1 MTVSFD
7 MAQSPALGLIR
18 SHPKHLTGSGSMNWP
33 IPTGTVPA
41 GTLGR
46 TSGTYSGLQT
56 LITDSESAG
65 SAIATGLN
73 AGQEQATAAGF
84 GDLLVQALGRTNEMQ
99 LDTMRLSQQMITD
112 PDSVNIHDV
121 TIAMAEANL
130 SLSMTK
136 AIADRAIKAYR
147 EIISTR

>member
-1 MTVSFD
+1 MTLFFE
-7 MAQSPALGLIR
+7 MAQAHTLGLQKSNPR
-18 SHPKHLTGSGSMNWP
+18 HLDGSGSMNWP

-41 GTLGR
+41 GSLGR
-46 TSGTYSGLQT
+46 SPGVYSGLRAV
-56 LITDSESAG
+56 ITDGAITDDIIAG
-65 SAIATGLN
+65 G
-73 AGQEQATAAGF
+73 EQSPTAGF
-84 GDLLVQALGRTNEMQ
+84 GNLLAQALERTNEMQ
-99 LDTMRLSQQMITD
+99 LATMRLSQQMITD

-136 AIADRAIKAYR
+136 AIADRVIKAYR